1 MARKNK
7 RGRWNDADFA
17 LDVDAAYI
25 QGVTPRSKT
34 LLFLIVLFFAVAIG
48 WANYAMLDEVT
59 HAEGKVI
66 PSSQIQVIQNL
77 EGGIIK
83 EITIKEGDM
92 VDIDQILMRIDDTGL
107 ASTYGEF
114 ETRKASLRGE
124 IERLTSEAEGRPLKF
139 SPDLMAESQLVVLD
153 QRNLFQARQDELQS
167 QLNILRQQ
175 VDQRK
180 QEKIELQAKLKQAR
194 RTLSLAQE
202 ELKIK
207 TPLAKK
213 GIVPKVEFLAIKR
226 EVNDLRGEVEAS
238 KLALPRADASIAE
251 ANRRIEE
258 KLYNF
263 KSLALRELTMKR
275 GELEVIEESLR
286 GAKDKVVRTDVRSPI
301 HGVVKAV
308 HKTTVGGV
316 VQPGEDLVEIV
327 PLDDS
332 LLVEARIRP
341 ADIAF
346 LTPNQQAM
354 VKLTAYDFSIYGG
367 LPGKL
372 EQISADT
379 IRDEQGEEFYKILV
393 RTDKNHLVRGT
404 ETLPIM
410 PGMVASVDVL
420 TGRKTV
426 MNYLLKP
433 IFKAQQRALT
443 ER

>member
-1 MARKNK
+1 MARKK
-7 RGRWNDADFA
+7 QGRWNDADFA

-25 QGVTPRSKT
+25 QGVTPRSKM

-66 PSSQIQVIQNL
+66 PSSQVQIIQNL

-83 EITIKEGDM
+83 EISIKDGDM
-92 VDIDQILMRIDDTGL
+92 VEIDEIMMRIDDTGL
-107 ASTYGEF
+107 SSSYGEL
-114 ETRKASLRGE
+114 ETKKASLRVE
-124 IERLTSEAEGRPLKF
+124 IERLNSEADGKPLTF
-139 SPDLMAESQLVVLD
+139 SPDLMAEHQLIVLD

-180 QEKIELQAKLKQAR
+180 QEKVELQAKLKQSR

-226 EVNDLRGEVEAS
+226 EVNDLRGQVEAS
-238 KLALPRADASIAE
+238 QLALPRADASIAE

-258 KLYNF
+258 KLHNF

-275 GELEVIEESLR
+275 GELDVIEESLR

-301 HGVVKAV
+301 RGVVKAV

-316 VQPGEDLVEIV
+316 VKPGEDLIEIV
-327 PLDDS
+327 PLDDT

-346 LTPNQQAM
+346 LRPDQQAM

-367 LPGKL
+367 LPGQL